1 MGYFTN
7 ISSNRKK
14 YQEMTKNVPFPGR
27 NQETRQSE
35 QDEQILQRQRLL
47 QDEAQR
53 VLEELNLIELLSK
66 GGVLRQTGSS
76 TLGLMVWRDID
87 LQVSSPGLSIEQ
99 AFALLHP
106 LLIHP
111 RVKHVRYFHQS
122 AHFKLTGLDE
132 RYFFMVF
139 YEQEDHAE
147 WKLDI
152 SFWLGEGIHPEPV
165 HEAIKQQLT
174 PVTCLT
180 ILQIKEVW
188 YQLPAYRSEVYS
200 TDIYDAVLQ
209 HGVRTLAEFD
219 HYLAQRG
226 KPTHTKS
233 LSASS

>member
-1 MGYFTN
+1 MAKDAL
-7 ISSNRKK
+7 S
-14 YQEMTKNVPFPGR
+14 PGPR
-27 NQETRQSE
+27 QKTRQSE
-35 QDEQILQRQRLL
+35 QDEQLLQRQRLL

-66 GGVLRQTGSS
+66 GGALRQTGSS

-87 LQVSSPGLSIEQ
+87 LQVSSPGLSIER

-106 LLIHP
+106 LLTHP
-111 RVKHVRYFHQS
+111 RVKQVRYFHQS
-122 AHFKLTGLDE
+122 DHFKLTELDE

-139 YEQEDHAE
+139 YEQEGQAE

-165 HEAIKQQLT
+165 HEATQQQLT
-174 PVTCLT
+174 PETRLT
-180 ILQIKEVW
+180 ILQIKEAW
-188 YQLPAYRSEVYS
+188 YQLPAYRSEVSS

-219 HYLAQRG
+219 QYLAQRG
-226 KPTHTKS
+226 KPTRTQS
-233 LSASS
+233 LSS